1 MNNSLSFSYQ
11 LAIVLVMVVI
21 GAISGQYLPWYA
33 LGILFA
39 LLAYILRIPTGRAFA
54 LGLVSG
60 LLLWAVSAF
69 WIDGQHPSSLPERM
83 AHLFPL
89 GGSVVGLYIVT
100 GVLGGLTGGLW
111 AWAGANLRFNK

>member
-11 LAIVLVMVVI
+11 AAIVLVMVVM
-21 GAISGQYLPWYA
+21 GAIAGIYLPWYA

-39 LLAYILRIPTGRAFA
+39 LLAYILRIPSGTAFV

-60 LLLWAVSAF
+60 FLVWAISAY
-69 WIDGQHPSSLPERM
+69 WMDGQHPSSLPGRM
-83 AHLFPL
+83 ANLFPL
-89 GGSVVGLYIVT
+89 GGSVLVLYIVT

-111 AWAGANLRFNK
+111 AWAGAKLRF

>member
-11 LAIVLVMVVI
+11 AAIVLVMVVM
-21 GAISGQYLPWYA
+21 GAIAGIYLPWYA

-39 LLAYILRIPTGRAFA
+39 LLAYILRIPPGKVFV

-60 LLLWAVSAF
+60 FLLWAISAY
-69 WIDGQHPSSLPERM
+69 WVDGQHPSSLPGRM
-83 AHLFPL
+83 AHVFPL
-89 GGSVVGLYIVT
+89 GGSVLGLYVVT

-111 AWAGANLRFNK
+111 AWAGAKLRF

>member
-11 LAIVLVMVVI
+11 AAIVLVMVVM
-21 GAISGQYLPWYA
+21 GAIAGIYLPWYA

-39 LLAYILRIPTGRAFA
+39 LLAYILRIPSGTAFV

-60 LLLWAVSAF
+60 FLVWAISAY
-69 WIDGQHPSSLPERM
+69 WMDVQHPSSLPGRM
-83 AHLFPL
+83 ANLFPL
-89 GGSVVGLYIVT
+89 GGSILGLYVVT

-111 AWAGANLRFNK
+111 AWAGAKLRF

>member
-1 MNNSLSFSYQ
+1 MNKSLSFSYK

-21 GAISGQYLPWYA
+21 GAISGMYLPWYA

-39 LLAYILRIPTGRAFA
+39 LLAYILRIPTGTAFI

-60 LLLWAVSAF
+60 FLLWAISAY
-69 WIDGQHPSSLPERM
+69 WMDGQHPSSLPGRM

-89 GGSVVGLYIVT
+89 GGSVVCLYMVT
-100 GVLGGLTGGLW
+100 GILGGLTGGLW
-111 AWAGANLRFNK
+111 AWAGAKLRLK

>member
-11 LAIVLVMVVI
+11 VAIVLVMVVI
-21 GAISGQYLPWYA
+21 GAISGLYLPWYS

-60 LLLWAVSAF
+60 FLLWAVSAF

-83 AHLFPL
+83 AQLFPL
-89 GGSVVGLYIVT
+89 GGIVVGLYIVT

-111 AWAGANLRFNK
+111 AWAGAKLRFK

>member
-11 LAIVLVMVVI
+11 AAIGVVMVVM
-21 GAISGQYLPWYA
+21 GAIAGIYLPWYA

-39 LLAYILRIPTGRAFA
+39 LLAYILRIPSGTAFV

-60 LLLWAVSAF
+60 FLVWAISAY
-69 WIDGQHPSSLPERM
+69 WMDVQHPSSLPGRM
-83 AHLFPL
+83 ANLFPL
-89 GGSVVGLYIVT
+89 GGSILGLYVVT

-111 AWAGANLRFNK
+111 AWAGAKLRF